1 MKKILSIALI
11 AAFALTSV
19 FAVSFTGNAALNL
32 GYDLDTTDYGFE
44 NVNGTELKFGF
55 ELGSG
60 NGASAGEKDLR
71 AEIAGEFKVE
81 FKEAKYTSSGDM
93 ITIIDKDGEKVIN
106 GSPVV
111 TLKLT
116 KANILYKDLVTVGI
130 LNAGKSVNYAA
141 SYYVNDDGD
150 PESDVITGLNSVPG
164 FTVKAY
170 GVTGGFGFNGNA
182 NDGTYSVLAHAALDD
197 KTVAEGLTVAA
208 GAAALLKDDTNTFNA
223 NVKAAYAKDLLAASA
238 AVDFQVAGE
247 NVLLESAVAASYDF
261 VKFNAYYFTK
271 DKFENNNLDAKLAAT
286 KTIDIVTLTGS
297 FEANNIFNQANAYY
311 TAREFTPAIEASAT
325 VEAFTF
331 GAKASYAIVAKKLA
345 TEASVKYANDF
356 LTAKAALNVNTTIET
371 EDSTQLYVSASVES
385 KALIDGATVSLAY
398 APHKTGSTVD
408 ENLLKADT
416 TKLGKITA
424 SCKVAF

>member
-11 AAFALTSV
+11 AALALTSV

-32 GYDLDTTDYGFE
+32 GYDLDTKDYGFK
-44 NVNGTELKFGF
+44 NVNGTTLKFGF

-60 NGASAGEKDLR
+60 NGESAGEKDLK

-81 FKEAKYTSSGDM
+81 FKETKYTATGAMLTADAEG
-93 ITIIDKDGEKVIN
+93 TVK

-111 TLKLT
+111 TVKLT

-130 LNAGKSVNYAA
+130 LNAGESVNYAA

-150 PESDVITGLNSVPG
+150 PESDVIIGLKDVPG

-182 NDGTYSVLAHAALDD
+182 GRGEYAVLAHAALDD

-208 GAAALLKDDTNTFNA
+208 GAAALLQDDTNTFNA
-223 NVKAAYAKDLLAASA
+223 NAKVAYAKDLLAASA
-238 AVDFQVAGE
+238 ALDFQVEAE
-247 NVLLESAVAASYDF
+247 KVKLESAVAASYDF

-271 DKFENNNLDAKLAAT
+271 DKFENNNLDAKIAAT

-297 FEANNIFNQANAYY
+297 FEANNIFDQTAYY
-311 TAREFTPAIEASAT
+311 DAREFKPALEASAT
-325 VEAFTF
+325 VDAFTF

-345 TEASVKYANDF
+345 TEASVKYSNDF
-356 LTAKAALNVNTTIET
+356 LTAKAALNVNTTFET

-398 APHKTGSTVD
+398 APHKDANNVVD

-424 SCKVAF
+424 SCKIEF

>member
-11 AAFALTSV
+11 AALALTSV
-19 FAVSFTGNAALNL
+19 FAVSFKGSAALNL
-32 GYDLDTTDYGFE
+32 GYDLESKNYGFE
-44 NVNGTELKFGF
+44 NVQKPELKFGF

-60 NGASAGEKDLR
+60 NGESAGEKDLR

-81 FKEAKYTSSGDM
+81 FAEKTYTEK
-93 ITIIDKDGEKVIN
+93 KDLAV
-106 GSPVV
+106 SAAV
-111 TLKLT
+111 TKLSIT

-150 PESDVITGLNSVPG
+150 PESDVITGLTGVPG

-182 NDGTYSVLAHAALDD
+182 DTGKYAVLAHAALDD
-197 KTVAEGLTVAA
+197 KTVAEGLKVAA

-223 NVKAAYAKDLLAASA
+223 NAKVAYAKDLLAASA

-297 FEANNIFNQANAYY
+297 FEANNIFDQTAFY
-311 TAREFTPAIEASAT
+311 AREFKPALEASAT
-325 VEAFTF
+325 VDAFTF

-345 TEASVKYANDF
+345 TEASVKYSNDF

-398 APHKTGSTVD
+398 APHKDANKVVD

-424 SCKVAF
+424 SCKIEF

>member
-1 MKKILSIALI
+1 MEEIMKKILSIALI
-11 AAFALTSV
+11 AALALTSV
-19 FAVSFTGNAALNL
+19 FAVSFTGNASLNL
-32 GYDLDTTDYGFE
+32 GYDLDTKDYGFA
-44 NVNGTELKFGF
+44 NVNGTTLKFGF

-60 NGASAGEKDLR
+60 NGESAGEKDLR

-81 FKEAKYTSSGDM
+81 FKEQEITASG
-93 ITIIDKDGEKVIN
+93 TPLV
-106 GSPVV
+106 SPVAS

-130 LNAGKSVNYAA
+130 LNAGTSANYAA

-150 PESDVITGLNSVPG
+150 PKSDIITGLKDVHG

-182 NDGTYSVLAHAALDD
+182 GTGKYAVLAHAALDD

-223 NVKAAYAKDLLAASA
+223 NAKVAYAKDLLAASA

-247 NVLLESAVAASYDF
+247 NVLLESAIAASYDF

-297 FEANNIFNQANAYY
+297 FEANNIFDQANAFY
-311 TAREFTPAIEASAT
+311 ANREFTPAIEASAT
-325 VEAFTF
+325 VDAFTF

-345 TEASVKYANDF
+345 TEASVKYSNDF

-385 KALIDGATVSLAY
+385 TALIDGATVSLAY
-398 APHKTGSTVD
+398 APYADADDVVTT
-408 ENLLKADT
+408 NLLKADT

-424 SCKVAF
+424 SCKVTF

>member
-11 AAFALTSV
+11 AALALTSV

-32 GYDLDTTDYGFE
+32 GYDLDTKDYGFE
-44 NVNGTELKFGF
+44 NVNGTTLKFGF

-60 NGASAGEKDLR
+60 NGESAGEKDLK

-81 FKEAKYTSSGDM
+81 FKEKEYTTKGDVA
-93 ITIIDKDGEKVIN
+93 T
-106 GSPVV
+106 PVV
-111 TLKLT
+111 STLKLT

-130 LNAGKSVNYAA
+130 LNAGTSANYAA
-141 SYYVNDDGD
+141 SYYVDDDGD
-150 PESDVITGLNSVPG
+150 PESDVITGLKDVPG

-182 NDGTYSVLAHAALDD
+182 GRGEYAVLAHAALGD

-208 GAAALLKDDTNTFNA
+208 GAAALLKNDTNTFNA
-223 NVKAAYAKDLLAASA
+223 NAKVAYAKDLLAASA

-297 FEANNIFNQANAYY
+297 FEGNNIFDQANAYY
-311 TAREFTPAIEASAT
+311 VAREFTPAIEASAT
-325 VEAFTF
+325 VDAFTF

-345 TEASVKYANDF
+345 TEASVKYSNDF

-385 KALIDGATVSLAY
+385 TALIDGATVSLAY
-398 APHKTGSTVD
+398 APYVD
-408 ENLLKADT
+408 ADDVVTTNLLKADT

-424 SCKVAF
+424 SCKVVF

>member
-11 AAFALTSV
+11 AALALTSV
-19 FAVSFTGNAALNL
+19 FAVSFKGNAALNL
-32 GYDLDTTDYGFE
+32 GYDLDTKDYGFA
-44 NVNGTELKFGF
+44 NDKGTELKFGF

-60 NGASAGEKDLR
+60 NGESAGEKDLR

-81 FKEAKYTSSGDM
+81 FKEAKYTTTGDM
-93 ITIIDKDGEKVIN
+93 LTAEANKVK

-111 TLKLT
+111 TLKLR

-130 LNAGKSVNYAA
+130 LDAGKSVNYAA

-150 PESDVITGLNSVPG
+150 PKTDVVTGLKDVPG

-182 NDGTYSVLAHAALDD
+182 NSGKYAVLAHAALDD

-208 GAAALLKDDTNTFNA
+208 GAAALLNETSNTFNA
-223 NVKAAYAKDLLAASA
+223 NAKIAYSKDLLAASV

-247 NVLLESAVAASYDF
+247 NILLESAVAASYDF
-261 VKFNAYYFTK
+261 VKFNAYYYTK
-271 DKFENNNLDAKLAAT
+271 DKFENNNLDAKLSAS
-286 KTIDIVTLTGS
+286 KTIDIVILTGS
-297 FEANNIFNQANAYY
+297 FEGNNIFDQANAFY
-311 TAREFTPAIEASAT
+311 AKREFTPALEASVT
-325 VEAFTF
+325 VDAFTF
-331 GAKASYAIVAKKLA
+331 GAKASYAIVAKKLS
-345 TEASVKYANDF
+345 TEANVKYANDF
-356 LTAKAALNVNTTIET
+356 LTAKAALNVNTTFET

-398 APHKTGSTVD
+398 APHKDATTKAVD

-424 SCKVAF
+424 SCKIEF

>member
-11 AAFALTSV
+11 AALALTSV

-32 GYDLDTTDYGFE
+32 GYDLDTKDYGFA
-44 NVNGTELKFGF
+44 NVNGTTLKFGF

-60 NGASAGEKDLR
+60 NGESAGEKDLR

-81 FKEAKYTSSGDM
+81 FKQQEITASGTVLD
-93 ITIIDKDGEKVIN
+93 
-106 GSPVV
+106 SPVAS

-130 LNAGKSVNYAA
+130 LDAGKSVNYAA
-141 SYYVNDDGD
+141 SYYVDDDGD
-150 PESDVITGLNSVPG
+150 PESDVITGLKDVPG

-182 NDGTYSVLAHAALDD
+182 DTGKYAVLAHAALDD

-208 GAAALLKDDTNTFNA
+208 GAAALLKNDTNTFNA
-223 NVKAAYAKDLLAASA
+223 NAKVAYAKDLLAASA

-297 FEANNIFNQANAYY
+297 FEANNIFDQTAFY
-311 TAREFTPAIEASAT
+311 AREFKPALEASAT
-325 VEAFTF
+325 VDAFTF

-345 TEASVKYANDF
+345 TEASVKYSNDF

-385 KALIDGATVSLAY
+385 TALIDGATVSLAY
-398 APHKTGSTVD
+398 APYADADDVVTT
-408 ENLLKADT
+408 NLLKADT

-424 SCKVAF
+424 SCKVTF

>member
-11 AAFALTSV
+11 AALALTSV
-19 FAVSFTGNAALNL
+19 FAVTFTGDAALNL
-32 GYDLDTTDYGFE
+32 GYDFDSEDYGFK

-60 NGASAGEKDLR
+60 NGESAGEKDLR

-81 FKEAKYTSSGDM
+81 FKEDEYTAKDDSL
-93 ITIIDKDGEKVIN
+93 GE
-106 GSPVV
+106 PVV
-111 TLKLT
+111 STLKLT

-130 LNAGKSVNYAA
+130 LDAGESVNYAA
-141 SYYVNDDGD
+141 SYYLDDD
-150 PESDVITGLNSVPG
+150 DDEPLSDKIEGLKGVDG
-164 FTVKAY
+164 FTVKAF
-170 GVTGGFGFNGNA
+170 GVTGGFGFTGNA
-182 NDGTYSVLAHAALDD
+182 GKETYSVLAHAALDD

-223 NVKAAYAKDLLAASA
+223 NAKVAYAKDLLAASA

-247 NVLLESAVAASYDF
+247 NVLLESAIAASYDF

-297 FEANNIFNQANAYY
+297 FEANNIFDQANAFY
-311 TAREFTPAIEASAT
+311 ANREFTPAIEASAT
-325 VEAFTF
+325 VDAFTF

-345 TEASVKYANDF
+345 TEASVKYSNDF

-385 KALIDGATVSLAY
+385 TALIDGATVSLAY
-398 APHKTGSTVD
+398 APYADADDVVTT
-408 ENLLKADT
+408 NLLKADT

-424 SCKVAF
+424 SCKVTF